1 MKSIRKF
8 WAFIGSGFL
17 YLVTIYLVI
26 FGSASSEVVYKTI
39 GEDGIPMF
47 SDKIKGEPERL
58 VLPKGNSANA
68 LETPQA
74 GVLAIKEK
82 ATEKIYKV
90 EILSPPIDYTFRNS
104 EKVAVEI
111 NVRPRLASGSGHEI
125 RVFLDGNLLSEYG
138 SAMNFKISDL
148 DRGTHTLEAVLTD
161 IAGQELARS
170 NARTFFVQKT
180 SISNRNRLNN

>member
-90 EILSPPIDYTFRNS
+90 EIFYKCPVILFTYNTTQ
-104 EKVAVEI
+104 K
-111 NVRPRLASGSGHEI
+111 RPHKLGVLRCCVGS
-125 RVFLDGNLLSEYG
+125 LG
-138 SAMNFKISDL
+138 SCF
-148 DRGTHTLEAVLTD
+148 
-161 IAGQELARS
+161 
-170 NARTFFVQKT
+170 
-180 SISNRNRLNN
+180 